1 MPKRPQSHLS
11 TNSPEQG
18 GSPDLHPQNDAEDV
32 REEIGATL
40 GALMPWGVSIL
51 VHMGLVV
58 LAFFLVWQ
66 TIVAEERPKQAPQ
79 VGISE
84 TPSAPVKIESNQ
96 PSKDPASS
104 SAAFIPVVDP
114 TMDVEPVTPG
124 FNQPRVKAPV
134 QGDWGEGLKQG
145 PSRGKTEGPGLFDIP
160 PGGNATRIVY
170 LVDASGSMVDV
181 LPFVI
186 NELKR
191 VINQLEPRH
200 EVTVLFFSGEGVFEV
215 AAGGKATGLRSADPR
230 FKAEATRWVTLDNHA
245 FRAGGRGS
253 KHVKQAL
260 TRALSYEPEV
270 VFLLSDNLTGGGLG
284 ATQHELF
291 QDDLLGLIAAQNK
304 STPAAR
310 INTLQFLYEDPLV
323 RAGLRG
329 TLDRIADETGG
340 AYRFISQRELHLR

>member
-1 MPKRPQSHLS
+1 MPIGLESRKTP
-11 TNSPEQG
+11 
-18 GSPDLHPQNDAEDV
+18 GSPQPGTSPAGVTHGDGDEV

-40 GALMPWGVSIL
+40 RVLMPWGVSIL

-66 TIVAEERPKQAPQ
+66 TIVTEERPKDPPQ

-84 TPSAPVKIESNQ
+84 TPAAPVKINSQER
-96 PSKDPASS
+96 SKDPASS
-104 SAAFIPVVDP
+104 SAAFVPDVDP
-114 TMDVEPVTPG
+114 TLDVEPVTPG
-124 FNQPRVKAPV
+124 KNLPKVTTPV
-134 QGDWGEGLKQG
+134 RGDWIEGVKPG
-145 PSRGKTEGPGLFDIP
+145 PGRGATEGPGLFDVP
-160 PGGNATRIVY
+160 PGDNATKIVY

-191 VINQLEPRH
+191 VINELEPRH

-215 AAGGKATGLRSADPR
+215 SAGGKAKGLRSADNR
-230 FKAEATRWVTLDNHA
+230 FKAEATEWVTLDNHKFA
-245 FRAGGRGS
+245 TGGRGS

-260 TRALSYEPEV
+260 TRALGYKPQV

-291 QDDLLGLIAAQNK
+291 QDDLIALIAAQNK
-304 STPAAR
+304 SVPAAR

-340 AYRFISQRELHLR
+340 AYRFVNQRQLNLR